1 MVYTIEVEHDGSV
14 LLTSPKYAEYLT
26 RYGGTG
32 RAEQLI
38 ERNEWVQL
46 SDWEYGQR
54 LDGSWFAMCTV
65 QTPYEFT
72 FESESWDLA
81 TNL

>member
-1 MVYTIEVEHDGSV
+1 MVYTIEVESDGTV
-14 LLTSPKYAEYLT
+14 LITSPKYAEYLAH
-26 RYGGTG
+26 YGGTG

-38 ERNEWVQL
+38 ARNEWVQL
-46 SDWEYGQR
+46 SDWEYGHR
-54 LDGSWFAMCTV
+54 LDGSQFATCTV